1 MYKIYIVFLL
11 IYLSG
16 TAFAQWKPALP
27 QNDEERTGW
36 HFLLSQA
43 KAWYAGEEAADIA
56 ENILSFQRDCG
67 GWPKN
72 VDMSRRFTAEEAALI
87 RADQHLKDA
96 TIDNASTYTHLRF
109 MAKMVGATASERYR
123 QAFDR
128 GFAYLMKA
136 QYENGGWPQFYPL
149 RKGYY
154 SHITYNDDAMAGVLY
169 FLKAIADEEPDY
181 DFLSSDQK
189 AQAREALR
197 KGIDVILKTQIK
209 IDGKRTGWC
218 AQHDEITL
226 KPAPARSYEPV
237 SISGKETVGI
247 VEFLMSI
254 ENPSPAVQQ
263 AVLGA
268 CHWFEQAKISGFRL
282 HYEPDSTAAEGYNRF
297 LVKDETAPP
306 LWARF
311 YSIENMQPIWIDRDG
326 IIRRSH
332 AEISPERRNNYAYV
346 EQFASDLLEKEF
358 PAWAEKHPRKGALL
372 KLNDQR

>member
-1 MYKIYIVFLL
+1 MHKIYLAFL
-11 IYLSG
+11 IACLSAS
-16 TAFAQWKPALP
+16 TFAQWKPALP

-36 HFLLSQA
+36 HFLLSQP
-43 KAWYAGEEAADIA
+43 KAWYAGEEAGAIA
-56 ENILSFQRDCG
+56 ENVLSFQRDCG

-72 VDMSRRFTAEEAALI
+72 VDMSRRFTSEEAALI

-109 MAKMVGATASERYR
+109 IAKVVGATGSERYR
-123 QAFDR
+123 KAFDR
-128 GFAYLMKA
+128 GFSYLMKA

-154 SHITYNDDAMAGVLY
+154 SHITFNDDAMTGVLY
-169 FLKAIADEEPDY
+169 FLKAIADEDPDY
-181 DFLSSDQK
+181 AFLSADQQAQAQK
-189 AQAREALR
+189 ALD
-197 KGIDVILKTQIK
+197 KGIEVILKTQIN
-209 IDGKRTGWC
+209 IDGELTGWC

-254 ENPSPAVQQ
+254 EDPSPAVQQ
-263 AVLGA
+263 AIVAA
-268 CHWFEQAKISGFRL
+268 CHWFEKAKIKGYRL
-282 HYEPDSTAAEGYNRF
+282 HYEPDSAAAEGYNRF

-311 YSIENMQPIWIDRDG
+311 YSIETMQPIWIDRDG
-326 IIRRSH
+326 IIRASH
-332 AEISPERRNNYAYV
+332 AEISAERRNNYAYV
-346 EQFASDLLEKEF
+346 EQFASELLNVEY
-358 PAWAEKHPRKGALL
+358 PAW
-372 KLNDQR
+372 QRIHLRHK